1 MCSFIYKWNEFNK
14 KIGAVSFFIHPIDL
28 YRINLGISISLFR
41 LCLIVFI
48 FSSLSYSIICHTK
61 INKKILLF
69 LFGILLSITISS
81 LHITDLKY
89 ALSFYINDIMGV
101 LIILSVLI
109 TFCSRG
115 DVIFLSKSLVYS
127 VIFPFL
133 FSVYVY
139 YMFFVLNELVDT
151 LPFTEYVS
159 AVIDDGDGSAARVGL
174 FPRLCFPY
182 FTPPFLAIM
191 ISIYIVLVF
200 YSKREI
206 VNNLNFFIKC
216 ILIFLLIGC
225 LTRTV
230 YLSLLLTF
238 IIGICFYKLRKTRI
252 IIQFIKYLL
261 IIGIIVALIYVFL
274 PSEITELIYKKFFD
288 RLSVDTSDGPDRHVL
303 LIYEAF
309 YIIFGSIENFLFGIG
324 DQDLSLL
331 KGVNTFLAPSMLNS
345 YLTLFTYR
353 GLVGLV
359 AILPFYFYPFCVLK
373 RNISN
378 DKLALVFFLC
388 HFNVMCA
395 FVTYELRPVFGVWLY
410 MSIVYLY
417 IHTLLKKQQNKIL

>member
-1 MCSFIYKWNEFNK
+1 M
-14 KIGAVSFFIHPIDL
+14 
-28 YRINLGISISLFR
+28 
-41 LCLIVFI
+41 
-48 FSSLSYSIICHTK
+48 
-61 INKKILLF
+61 
-69 LFGILLSITISS
+69 
-81 LHITDLKY
+81 
-89 ALSFYINDIMGV
+89 
-101 LIILSVLI
+101 
-109 TFCSRG
+109 
-115 DVIFLSKSLVYS
+115 
-127 VIFPFL
+127 
-133 FSVYVY
+133 
-139 YMFFVLNELVDT
+139 
-151 LPFTEYVS
+151 
-159 AVIDDGDGSAARVGL
+159 
-174 FPRLCFPY
+174 
-182 FTPPFLAIM
+182 
-191 ISIYIVLVF
+191 
-200 YSKREI
+200 
-206 VNNLNFFIKC
+206 
-216 ILIFLLIGC
+216 
-225 LTRTV
+225 
-230 YLSLLLTF
+230 
-238 IIGICFYKLRKTRI
+238 
-252 IIQFIKYLL
+252 
-261 IIGIIVALIYVFL
+261 IYVFL